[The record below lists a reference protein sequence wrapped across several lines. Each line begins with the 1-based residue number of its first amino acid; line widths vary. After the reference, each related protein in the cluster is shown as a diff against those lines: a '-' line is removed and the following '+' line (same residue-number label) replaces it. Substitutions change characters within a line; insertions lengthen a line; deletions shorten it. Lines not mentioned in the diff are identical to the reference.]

1 MVNELLI
8 GLFAILGGSLRYGLS
23 QWWAIDAFPLATLLI
38 NLIGS
43 FALSFL
49 NQTLAHSK
57 VLPTQLTLGIGTGFI
72 GAFTTF
78 STFMSDAVKL
88 MMNAQYFLAGLYLVV
103 SILFGFATA
112 WVGYRAGRYCWAN
125 VLLRQRVQR
134 HAAATDLITTKDK
147 THQ

>member
-1 MVNELLI
+1 MNELLI

-43 FALSFL
+43 FSLSFL

-88 MMNAQYFLAGLYLVV
+88 MLGSQYVLAGIYLIA
-103 SILFGFATA
+103 SILFGFVTA
-112 WVGYRAGRYCWAN
+112 WIGYRAGRYCWAG
-125 VLLRQRVQR
+125 VLARQRAQR
-134 HAAATDLITTKDK
+134 HLAATNLVTTKDK
-147 THQ
+147 VHQ